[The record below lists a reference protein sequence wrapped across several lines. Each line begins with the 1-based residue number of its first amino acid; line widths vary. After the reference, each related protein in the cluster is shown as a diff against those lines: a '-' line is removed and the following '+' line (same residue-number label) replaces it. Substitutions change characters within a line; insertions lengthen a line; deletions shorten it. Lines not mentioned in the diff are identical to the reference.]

1 MYARYRNYKM
11 ILMLLDVLATVA
23 VLAVMEHLR
32 PYLPGRVVYVGEGLP
47 HPVVYVMVAVL
58 WHAVFGFTGVY
69 ESRTIPSLRLQFQR
83 MTAAY
88 VLTVLIFTG
97 FLFFTFRELSRM
109 LVIYFAAANYLVLL
123 MIRYAMTVLIMVKGK
138 MGGASH
144 VVLVGATENGRYL
157 ARTLMED
164 HGATFKVV
172 GFVDDQVPLGNPL
185 PAPIIGTLKDLPGII
200 EQQTIDMVVIALPEN
215 RSAEVDALIV
225 KLDSLPVRVYVVPD
239 MGKLAYAGAEMETVG
254 ALLVIGLRESVIKRH
269 RRVAKRILDLVVSS
283 VALAL
288 LWPVTLAI
296 WIAVRLDSP
305 GPGLYVAR
313 RVGENGNTFDMY
325 KFRTMVAG
333 AERFQDEVAEKD
345 EQGRQVFKVKA
356 DPRVT
361 TLGRWLRKTSLD
373 ELPQLFNVFKG
384 QMSLV
389 GPRPE
394 QPFIAETYDHW
405 QRERLSVPPGITGW
419 WQISGRS
426 DLPMHLN
433 TQYDIHYVRNYS
445 TLLDIKILLRTI
457 GVVLRG
463 RGAY

>member
-1 MYARYRNYKM
+1 MV
-11 ILMLLDVLATVA
+11 LMLLDVLATVLM
-23 VLAVMEHLR
+23 LAVMEQLR
-32 PYLPGRVVYVGEGLP
+32 PYLPGRVVFVGEGLP

-69 ESRTIPSLRLQFQR
+69 ESRIIPSFHLQFHR

-123 MIRYAMTVLIMVKGK
+123 MIRYAMTVVIQVRGK
-138 MGGASH
+138 RGGAGP
-144 VVLVGATENGRYL
+144 VVIVGCTENGRYM
-157 ARTLMED
+157 ARTLMEN
-164 HGATFKVV
+164 HGASFKVV
-172 GFVDDQVPLGNPL
+172 GFVDDHCPIVDPLQ
-185 PAPIIGTLKDLPGII
+185 APILGTLADLPRII
-200 EQQTIDMVVIALPEN
+200 EEQAIEMVVIALPEN
-215 RSAEVDALIV
+215 RTAEAESLIV
-225 KLDSLPVRVYVVPD
+225 KLDSLPVKVYMVPD

-269 RRVAKRILDLVVSS
+269 RRVAKRVLDLVVSS
-283 VALAL
+283 VMLML
-288 LWPVTLAI
+288 LWPVMLAI
-296 WIAVRLDSP
+296 WIAVKLDSK
-305 GPGLYVAR
+305 GPGLFVAR
-313 RVGENGNTFDMY
+313 RVGENGKQFDMY

-333 AERFQDEVAEKD
+333 AEALQDRVAEKD
-345 EQGRQVFKVKA
+345 EKGRAVFKVKI

-361 TLGRWLRKTSLD
+361 GLGRWLRKTSLD
-373 ELPQLFNVFKG
+373 ELPQLVNVFKG
-384 QMSLV
+384 EMSLV

-394 QPFIAETYDHW
+394 QPFIAEKYDHW

-457 GVVLRG
+457 GVVLKG